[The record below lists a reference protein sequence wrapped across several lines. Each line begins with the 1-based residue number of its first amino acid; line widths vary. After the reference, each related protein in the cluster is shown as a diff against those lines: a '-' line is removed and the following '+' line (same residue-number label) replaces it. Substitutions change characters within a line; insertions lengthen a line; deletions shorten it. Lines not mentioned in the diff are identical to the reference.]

1 MNCDK
6 KRINKIENL
15 LKNNPNSIS
24 NNDLIY
30 YLKCNSN
37 NQYLD
42 DRNLRNTEEYF
53 KKINNSF
60 FFENIFINT
69 SNYTSIVPLIIG
81 LLIPFYYF
89 YPRFY
94 KIGFFGTSIG
104 FISFFTLYFKLTSL
118 YENFFNK
125 IGLTFI
131 GLSFMIYIIFFIV
144 LNKLNHISLFF
155 ISVVIAYL
163 IINYISRIILT
174 LPIKQNIYNQFRAN
188 MNGKS
193 SSSYTEYN
201 VLLETA
207 CYLVI
212 DRYKLKLPSGLMLY
226 SYLSE
231 FEIGDNS
238 TLYTDFITNLLGPI
252 ISLFIL
258 WLLSYLLYLFK
269 DNNLGKSIDLFPL
282 IGINENSMK
291 YITCQANY
299 ILPKELNVGLLIH
312 ECIDK
317 YNFDNKIYSK
327 VEKALLRI
335 SKELLIKY
343 NPKFIKIEDDNKNII
358 LSNLKDNK
366 IYIEIIKILKHNNF
380 DFNIDY
386 LDEIKDIIKKEDI
399 PYKNKYDMYELL
411 EHINNVLFI
420 DNKINESYEN
430 DSLLARDELLYDKEI
445 DESYKDTLKNI
456 LNKYIKNFTD
466 NLNLKDN
473 TLFGYHYNI
482 ITYSLF
488 NNKTRI
494 YSNKIFKYLLR
505 FISSWLLLA
514 KPIGSS
520 WLLVKYMLL
529 SYTGVKKLLKKFSS
543 DSIIWK
549 YFTMGLDTSYFED
562 VYNKNKNNNDNSI
575 LKKGLNLLY
584 TALIFIFILPI
595 IYIYNSI
602 TFGFTISPS
611 WYNLLYQVVFIL
623 NIIGNI
629 TCYFTKKSHLMFNII
644 FIVVFIIIMIIIS
657 VISYMI
663 SKK

>member
-6 KRINKIENL
+6 TRINRIENI
-15 LKNNPNSIS
+15 LKNNPDSIS

-37 NQYLD
+37 NQILD
-42 DRNLRNTEEYF
+42 DINLKNTEEYL

-94 KIGFFGTSIG
+94 NIGFLGTSIG
-104 FISFFTLYFKLTSL
+104 FISFFSLYFKVTGL

-125 IGLTFI
+125 IGLIFI

-144 LNKLNHISLFF
+144 LNKLNHVSLFF
-155 ISVVIAYL
+155 ISVIIAYL

-174 LPIKQNIYNQFRAN
+174 LPIKKNIYNQFRAN
-188 MNGKS
+188 MNDKTS
-193 SSSYTEYN
+193 SNYTEYN

-212 DRYKLKLPSGLMLY
+212 NRYQLKLPSGLMLY

-238 TLYTDFITNLLGPI
+238 TLYTDFFTNLLGPI

-258 WLLSYLLYLFK
+258 WLLSYLLNLFK
-269 DNNLGKSIDLFPL
+269 DNNLGNSIDLFPL
-282 IGINENSMK
+282 IGMNNNSMK
-291 YITCQANY
+291 YISCQANY

-317 YNFDNKIYSK
+317 YDFDNKIYGK

-343 NPKFIKIEDDNKNII
+343 NPKFVKIENDNKNSI

-366 IYIEIIKILKHNNF
+366 IYIEIIKILKRNNI

-386 LDEIKDIIKKEDI
+386 LDEIKDVIKKEEI
-399 PYKNKYDMYELL
+399 PYKIKYDMYQLL

-420 DNKINESYEN
+420 DNKVNESYEN
-430 DSLLARDELLYDKEI
+430 DSFLARDELLYDKEI

-466 NLNLKDN
+466 NLNLKNN

-494 YSNKIFKYLLR
+494 YSNKIFKHLLR
-505 FISSWLLLA
+505 FISTWLLLA

-549 YFTMGLDTSYFED
+549 YFTMGMDTSYFED

-575 LKKGLNLLY
+575 IKKGLNLLY

-595 IYIYNSI
+595 IYMYNSI
-602 TFGFTISPS
+602 TFGFTSSPS

-629 TCYFTKKSHLMFNII
+629 SCYVTKKSHLMFNII
-644 FIVVFIIIMIIIS
+644 FIVVFIIIMIVIS
-657 VISYMI
+657 VVSYMI